1 MGLVFL
7 LIAAAMHYASRRS
20 WLLFLIDSVR
30 VLIFFGIRDAIISL
44 IVAIT
49 GSAKEGTLT
58 LLIFSA
64 ASLLFSFLM
73 SRLLRLLKRKLS
85 TPKKGAPNT
94 NPAAARI
101 PAPAAPAVPSVP
113 RAAAPSASAQPRAQ
127 SSSASP
133 SPVPR
138 AAAPASAKASPA
150 QAAPLNPLEKREH
163 EMAALAE
170 QIGKASPADRKD
182 IQKDLK
188 NAKDQTELYAMIDDE
203 AALLP
208 PEPDRL
214 YTSEGQKMLLDA
226 VGKAIPR
233 LVTLCYPGFPGDRLV
248 HAASGA
254 EAYEAMQQLK
264 ESMTSLVKGMDHAEL
279 RHTMV
284 GTSPQDALA
293 AWKAFRFYARAFET
307 PDIFEPVLAVLSEKV

>member
-1 MGLVFL
+1 MFTGLIVGLVFL
-7 LIAAAMHYASRRS
+7 LIAAAMHYASCRS
-20 WLLFLIDSVR
+20 WLLFLIDSVK

-73 SRLLRLLKRKLS
+73 SRLQRLLKRKLS
-85 TPKKGAPNT
+85 SPKKEAPNT
-94 NPAAARI
+94 NPAVARI
-101 PAPAAPAVPSVP
+101 PAPAAP
-113 RAAAPSASAQPRAQ
+113 AAPSASAQPRAQ

-138 AAAPASAKASPA
+138 AAAPVSAKVSPT
-150 QAAPLNPLEKREH
+150 QAAPPDPLEKREH